1 MKIKIKM
8 KLFLLIIL
16 ISSLTCKFLGRNR
29 DDDEEEGGIKPTK
42 NEESFVTHFINELM
56 ENNVGDIG
64 RGIKNDKFNLITEIV
79 SSISTEFGLEIV
91 YPIHIF
97 VNKEETSKVDLSFS
111 VSDMEESF
119 VKEIDEKFEGELKN
133 KKMEYQVAIK

>member
-8 KLFLLIIL
+8 KLILLIIL

-79 SSISTEFGLEIV
+79 SSISTEFGLEKV

-97 VNKEETSKVDLSFS
+97 VNKEENSKVELSFS
-111 VSDMEESF
+111 VSDMEESV
-119 VKEIDEKFEGELKN
+119 VKEINEKFEVELISN
-133 KKMEYQVAIK
+133 KMEYQVAVK